1 MSTIEQGAQS
11 REQGA
16 GSEEQACTS
25 WTHSRRVLISLA
37 ACAGMNAAVCRM
49 GGVVARGRLEFRAG
63 RFAVGGLEC
72 PVVAVGAVTL
82 ERDVV
87 TIHWGEIA

>member
-1 MSTIEQGAQS
+1 MSTT
-11 REQGA
+11 EQGA
-16 GSEEQACTS
+16 GSEEQATA